1 MKKIFSILSLFF
13 CVSISLMAVP
23 AYSGLLTRTQPDG
36 TTINYYLHGDE
47 YFNFYSSEDGYLIVL
62 NENGVFEYAEFNEQ
76 NQIIPVGIKVSDIS
90 KRNNKE
96 KKLPFYATKGSA
108 GYDFYS
114 PVDTII
120 QPNEMVMIWTD
131 VKASMYYDN
140 ALIIIPRSS
149 MGKHPIMISNTVG
162 LIDSDYY
169 GNESTDGNIGFRLF
183 NLGNTPYEIKVGDRI
198 GQGMFVKYGTTVDD
212 KTIATLQG
220 GFGSTN

>member
-1 MKKIFSILSLFF
+1 MRYFEVVK
-13 CVSISLMAVP
+13 
-23 AYSGLLTRTQPDG
+23 
-36 TTINYYLHGDE
+36 DE
-47 YFNFYSSEDGYLIVL
+47 FRK
-62 NENGVFEYAEFNEQ
+62 NEGE
-76 NQIIPVGIKVSDIS
+76 I
-90 KRNNKE
+90 
-96 KKLPFYATKGSA
+96 KLPTRGSKNSA

-114 PVDTII
+114 PVDIVI

-140 ALIIIPRSS
+140 ALLIIPRSS

-183 NLGNTPYEIKVGDRI
+183 NLGTTPYEIKAGDRI
-198 GQGMFVKYGTTVDD
+198 GQGIFIKYGTVKDD
-212 KTIATLQG
+212 NTNTERKG

>member
-1 MKKIFSILSLFF
+1 MR
-13 CVSISLMAVP
+13 C
-23 AYSGLLTRTQPDG
+23 
-36 TTINYYLHGDE
+36 
-47 YFNFYSSEDGYLIVL
+47 
-62 NENGVFEYAEFNEQ
+62 FEVVKDSFRKNPSVE
-76 NQIIPVGIKVSDIS
+76 I
-90 KRNNKE
+90 
-96 KKLPFYATKGSA
+96 KLPTRGSKNSA

-114 PVDTII
+114 PIDAII

-131 VKASMYYDN
+131 VKANMYYDN

-183 NLGNTPYEIKVGDRI
+183 NLGTTPYEIKAGDRI
-198 GQGMFVKYGTTVDD
+198 GQGVFIKYGTTKDD
-212 KTIATLQG
+212 NTTAERKG